1 MCVCVLVYVHVW
13 SLEDNLWMSLF
24 SFCHMGSRDWTGAR
38 QQAPVPLSH
47 LADPIESSLTNTT
60 VLVIFL
66 IAVTQYLQEQLEG
79 RWVYFDT

>member
-1 MCVCVLVYVHVW
+1 
-13 SLEDNLWMSLF
+13 
-24 SFCHMGSRDWTGAR
+24 MGSRDWTQVIR

-47 LADPIESSLTNTT
+47 LGDPIESSLTNTT

-79 RWVYFDT
+79 TWVYFDS